1 MVASHRPLVAV
12 ATERGAEWL
21 GQGESRRKTLPR
33 TSAQSPR
40 QLERVT
46 LSLSLSFTPTVYLSL
61 RLSPS
66 SRPPVSPSSSSS
78 SSSYLPS
85 HARFVSSCPPSP
97 SHLSTR
103 TSPSPHRLLFLI
115 PSPSRREI
123 PSSSSP
129 HHPPLSLASSSH
141 SVFHFF
147 PAASGASRASRLDFR
162 VLRRPRITSVPPD

>member
-1 MVASHRPLVAV
+1 MVRSGRVPAQNFATHIGTIASTTRA
-12 ATERGAEWL
+12 
-21 GQGESRRKTLPR
+21 SD
-33 TSAQSPR
+33 S
-40 QLERVT
+40 
-46 LSLSLSFTPTVYLSL
+46 LSLSLLLLHVYLSL

-66 SRPPVSPSSSSS
+66 SRPPVSPSS

-103 TSPSPHRLLFLI
+103 TSPSPRRLLFLI